1 MSAHA
6 IDETHDPAR
15 TSWVE
20 SANGHP
26 EFAVQNLPFGMFAP
40 VGEPPRPGVAIGD
53 MVLDLQLE
61 CDLVTILAVSP
72 AQRSAFRRQISDS
85 LSDPAHREGL
95 SPRLYQAADCALYLP
110 FAIGDY
116 TDFYAGIH
124 HARNVGAL
132 FRPDNPLLPNYKYVP
147 IGYHGRASSV
157 RPSGIPVTRPSGQ
170 HRMAGA
176 ENPVFGPAAQLDY
189 ELELGIWIGAGNA
202 LGSPIPIGAAADHIA
217 GFCLL
222 NDWSARDIQ
231 AWEYQPLGPFLA
243 KSFHTTVSPWVV
255 TPEALA
261 PFRIPQPPRAVGD
274 PPPLAYLADARD
286 QREGAYAI
294 DFAAAIQS
302 EAMAREGHEP
312 LAIAHSCARHLY
324 WTAAQLVAHHASNGC
339 NLRPGDLLGTGTIS
353 GTEEGE
359 CGSLIEATQAGGSPV
374 RLPTG
379 ETRGFLADGDTVIL
393 SAKARA
399 DGFVPIGFGDCRA
412 QVRSGA

>member
-1 MSAHA
+1 MNARL
-6 IDETHDPAR
+6 IDESHDPAR

-26 EFAVQNLPFGMFAP
+26 DFPVQNLPLGMFSP
-40 VGEPPRPGVAIGD
+40 PGEPPRPGVAIGD

-61 CDLVTILAVSP
+61 CDLVAILAVSP
-72 AQRSAFRRQISDS
+72 DQRSAFRRQLSDR

-95 SPRLYQAADCALYLP
+95 SPRLYRTTDCTLHLP
-110 FAIGDY
+110 FVIGDY

-157 RPSGIPVTRPSGQ
+157 RPSGVPVTRPSGQ
-170 HRMAGA
+170 HRPAGS
-176 ENPVFGPAAQLDY
+176 ETPEFGPARQLDY
-189 ELELGIWIGAGNA
+189 ELELGIWIGEGNA
-202 LGSPIPIGAAADHIA
+202 LGSPIPIGASADHIA

-261 PFRIPQPPRAVGD
+261 PFRISQPPREAGD
-274 PPPLAYLADARD
+274 PAPLAYLADARD

-294 DFAAAIQS
+294 DLTAAILS
-302 EAMAREGHEP
+302 EAMARQGHEP
-312 LAIAHSCARHLY
+312 LAIAHSSARHLY
-324 WTAAQLVAHHASNGC
+324 WTAAQLVTHHASNGC
-339 NLRPGDLLGTGTIS
+339 DLRPGDLIGTGTIS
-353 GTEEGE
+353 GPDTGE
-359 CGSLIEATQAGGSPV
+359 YGSLIEATQAGRSPIH
-374 RLPTG
+374 LPTG
-379 ETRGFLADGDTVIL
+379 ESRGFIEDGDTLIL
-393 SAKARA
+393 TATVRA
-399 DGFVPIGFGDCRA
+399 DGYVPIGFGSCRA
-412 QVRSGA
+412 QVRGNA

>member
-1 MSAHA
+1 MSMRG

-26 EFAVQNLPFGMFAP
+26 EFPVQNLPIGMFAP
-40 VGEPPRPGVAIGD
+40 GGEPPRPGVAIGD
-53 MVLDLQLE
+53 MIFDLQLE
-61 CDLVTILAVSP
+61 CDLVAILAVP
-72 AQRSAFRRQISDS
+72 PEQRSAFRRQLSDR

-95 SPRLYQAADCALYLP
+95 SPRLYRTADCTLHLP

-116 TDFYAGIH
+116 TDFCAGIH

-132 FRPDNPLLPNYKYVP
+132 FRPDNPLLPNYQYVP

-157 RPSGIPVTRPSGQ
+157 RPSGIPVARPSGQ
-170 HRMAGA
+170 QRPTGTESPA
-176 ENPVFGPAAQLDY
+176 FGPTAQLDY
-189 ELELGIWIGAGNA
+189 ELELGIWIGEGNA
-202 LGSPIPIGAAADHIA
+202 LGSPIPITAAADHIA

-243 KSFHTTVSPWVV
+243 KNFHTTISPWVV

-261 PFRIPQPPRAVGD
+261 PFRIPQPPRAQGD
-274 PPPLAYLADARD
+274 PELLTYLADARD

-294 DFAAAIQS
+294 DFTAAILTD
-302 EAMAREGHEP
+302 AMAREGYKP
-312 LAIAHSCARHLY
+312 LAIAHSSARHLY
-324 WTAAQLVAHHASNGC
+324 WTVAQLVTHHASNGC
-339 NLRPGDLLGTGTIS
+339 NLRAGDLIGTGTIS
-353 GTEEGE
+353 GPEAGE
-359 CGSLIEATQAGGSPV
+359 YGSLIEATQAGRKPI

-379 ETRGFLADGDTVIL
+379 ETRGFLEDGDTVIL
-393 SAKARA
+393 SATARA
-399 DGFVPIGFGDCRA
+399 NGFVPIGFGPCRA
-412 QVRSGA
+412 QVRGGA